1 MLSYNNRRYIRG
13 IFMNKIVEELK
24 KAGVF
29 YIATEEGSQ
38 PRVRPFG
45 SILEY
50 EGNAYICSGNF
61 KEFYKQIKANPN
73 VELCGMYE
81 GPTWLR
87 ITATLEEDDR
97 IEVQEAM
104 LNDPTG
110 PKGLYQP
117 GDGRF
122 VTFKLINITAKKCT
136 FMGVEDIK

>member
-1 MLSYNNRRYIRG
+1 
-13 IFMNKIVEELK
+13 MNKIVEELK

>member
-1 MLSYNNRRYIRG
+1 
-13 IFMNKIVEELK
+13 MNKIVEELR
-24 KAGVF
+24 KAGAF
-29 YIATEEGSQ
+29 YIATIDSTE

-45 SILEY
+45 SVMEY
-50 EGNAYICSGNF
+50 EGNAYICSGNY
-61 KEFYKQIKANPN
+61 KELYKQVKENPN

-87 ITATLEEDDR
+87 IKAKLEEDNR

-122 VTFKLINITAKKCT
+122 VTFKLTNIRAKKCT
-136 FMGVEDIK
+136 FMGEEEIK

>member
-1 MLSYNNRRYIRG
+1 MNR
-13 IFMNKIVEELK
+13 IVEELK

-29 YIATEEGSQ
+29 YIATIDGDE

-45 SILEY
+45 SVMEY
-50 EGNAYICSGNF
+50 EGNAYICSGNY
-61 KEFYKQIKANPN
+61 KEFYKQVKENPN

-87 ITATLEEDDR
+87 IKATLEEDNR
-97 IEVQEAM
+97 IKVQEAM

-122 VTFKLINITAKKCT
+122 VTFKLTNIRAKKCT
-136 FMGVEDIK
+136 FMGEEGIK

>member
-1 MLSYNNRRYIRG
+1 MNR
-13 IFMNKIVEELK
+13 IVEELR
-24 KAGVF
+24 KAGAF
-29 YIATEEGSQ
+29 YIATIDGDE

-45 SILEY
+45 SVMEY
-50 EGNAYICSGNF
+50 EGNAYICSGNY
-61 KEFYKQIKANPN
+61 KEFYKQVKENPN

-87 ITATLEEDDR
+87 IKAKLEEDNR

-122 VTFKLINITAKKCT
+122 VTFKLTNIRAKKCT
-136 FMGVEDIK
+136 FMGEEEIK

>member
-1 MLSYNNRRYIRG
+1 MNR
-13 IFMNKIVEELK
+13 IVEELK

-29 YIATEEGSQ
+29 YIATIDGDE

-45 SILEY
+45 SVMEY
-50 EGNAYICSGNF
+50 EGNAYICSGNY
-61 KEFYKQIKANPN
+61 KEFYKQVKENPN

-87 ITATLEEDDR
+87 IKATLEEDNR
-97 IEVQEAM
+97 IKVQEAM

-122 VTFKLINITAKKCT
+122 VTFKLTNIRAKKCT
-136 FMGVEDIK
+136 FMGEEEIK

>member
-1 MLSYNNRRYIRG
+1 MNR
-13 IFMNKIVEELK
+13 IVEELK
-24 KAGVF
+24 KAGAF
-29 YIATEEGSQ
+29 YIATIDGDE

-45 SILEY
+45 SVMEY
-50 EGNAYICSGNF
+50 EGYVYICSGNF
-61 KEFYKQIKANPN
+61 KEFYKQVKENPN

-87 ITATLEEDDR
+87 VKATLEEDNR

-122 VTFKLINITAKKCT
+122 VTFKLTNISAKKCT
-136 FMGVEDIK
+136 FMGEEEIK

>member
-1 MLSYNNRRYIRG
+1 
-13 IFMNKIVEELK
+13 MNKIVEELK

-136 FMGVEDIK
+136 FVGVEDIK

>member
-1 MLSYNNRRYIRG
+1 
-13 IFMNKIVEELK
+13 MNKIVEELK

-136 FMGVEDIK
+136 FMGAEDIK